1 MWRSWRFWAGL
12 AITVILVGFALRGQ
26 DFGEMREAFRQFN
39 YWYIL
44 PAIVLYFIGVW
55 FRAVR
60 WRILLTPV
68 VETTTKQVLPIV
80 IIGFMANNLLP
91 FRAGELARAFALSQK
106 TGARKTATLATIAV
120 ERLFDGITMLGFIL
134 GAATVVSLTSDLR
147 HVAIVAFI
155 VFAVGILL
163 LVLLTV
169 GGDFRDRL
177 IQLVLGPLPTSIADR
192 IERMAE
198 SFLAGLGVLRRRRDL
213 AMVALSSVLAWTFEA
228 SMYWVI
234 ARGFPD
240 PLPEKMT
247 FSATMLTT
255 GVANLATL
263 IPSSPG
269 YVGPFE
275 TGVTLVVEGAL
286 GVSGALALS
295 YAFLVHAAL
304 FFPVT
309 IVGLIVLWR
318 ERISLRAIRDVDD
331 RFETAETAA

>member
-1 MWRSWRFWAGL
+1 ML
-12 AITVILVGFALRGQ
+12 AILSITFPLYAAIALGYVMVRWGPFQ
-26 DFGEMREAFRQFN
+26 PQNMPVFGGYVLNVA
-39 YWYIL
+39 L
-44 PAIVLYFIGVW
+44 PALLFN
-55 FRAVR
+55 AVATR
-60 WRILLTPV
+60 DVSDLFNLTY
-68 VETTTKQVLPIV
+68 
-80 IIGFMANNLLP
+80 MAVFL
-91 FRAGELARAFALSQK
+91 AGS
-106 TGARKTATLATIAV
+106 LATIAV

-275 TGVTLVVEGAL
+275 TGVTLVVEVAL

-318 ERISLRAIRDVDD
+318 ERISLRAIRDVED